1 MLAQVAADAERWDVA
16 AAYLTAVP
24 ESDDPQVGVLTARL
38 AHARGRPEQAREM
51 AKAALATAQDREQWS
66 VACQALEVVGRA
78 ARIDD
83 ADAARDAFAAAE
95 RLAAEHDLPLDR
107 VSALHELG
115 TVDLLVD
122 GSTSRLERARSLAVD
137 AGLLGLAA
145 TLDVQIAAGLL
156 HRDVD
161 RALIYAVRSAD
172 LARRLRAD
180 RLWATA
186 VYFQAVVHVTP
197 RGGRGGRA
205 LRPGG
210 ARARPGRPRRQ
221 RRDLGRGPGAR
232 GAARRRPGAARA
244 VPGPR
249 DRLPAA

>member
-1 MLAQVAADAERWDVA
+1 
-16 AAYLTAVP
+16 
-24 ESDDPQVGVLTARL
+24 
-38 AHARGRPEQAREM
+38 M
-51 AKAALATAQDREQWS
+51 AKAALATAQAREQWS

-115 TVDLLVD
+115 TVDLLQD

-137 AGLLGLAA
+137 AGVLGLAA
-145 TLDVQIAAGLL
+145 TLDVQISAGLL

-161 RALIYAVRSAD
+161 RALTYAVRSAD

-186 VYFQAVVHVTP
+186 VYFQAIVHVH
-197 RGGRGGRA
+197 RGEGEEVERCVREALALAPDDLDVNAGIWGAVRAHEALLADDRERLAQCLDKAIDYLRRSPSHHPDADPRA
-205 LRPGG
+205 LG
-210 ARARPGRPRRQ
+210 AGPHAGRPGRRATPARR
-221 RRDLGRGPGAR
+221 P
-232 GAARRRPGAARA
+232 ARRR
-244 VPGPR
+244 
-249 DRLPAA
+249 